1 MDLIK
6 EFLDNSKNIG
16 KINSNTLEI
25 YRKDIEDFD
34 GFIVGKELI
43 DATSQDIKLYRKI
56 KREIQ

>member
-25 YRKDIEDFD
+25 YRKRHRRF
-34 GFIVGKELI
+34 
-43 DATSQDIKLYRKI
+43 
-56 KREIQ
+56 